1 MSLEAW
7 YPVIKA
13 THVGLALLSGA
24 VFAGR
29 GIGVLLGATAPMA
42 RSVRRLSQLIDTALL
57 AAALLLLVI
66 LQLDPFTVSW
76 LAAKLALLVAYIL
89 FGILALRRAPTVTG
103 KAVCYVVALLCFTT
117 MVSIARTHDPLGWLR
132 VLAGPGG

>member
-57 AAALLLLVI
+57 VAALLLLVI
-66 LQLDPFTVSW
+66 LQLNPFTVSW

-89 FGILALRRAPTVTG
+89 FGILALRRAPTVAG
-103 KAVCYVVALLCFTT
+103 KAVCYVIALLCFAT
-117 MVSIARTHDPLGWLR
+117 MVSIALTHDPLGWLGVFR
-132 VLAGPGG
+132 AAGG

>member
-1 MSLEAW
+1 MSLQAW

-29 GIGVLLGATAPMA
+29 GIGVLMGATAPMA

-66 LQLDPFTVSW
+66 LRLNPFAVPW
-76 LAAKLALLVAYIL
+76 LAAKLALLLAYIV
-89 FGILALRRAPTVTG
+89 FGILALRRAPTVIG
-103 KAVCYVVALLCFTT
+103 KLVCYLIALLCLAT
-117 MVSIARTHDPLGWLR
+117 MLSVARTHDPLGWLR
-132 VLAGPGG
+132 LFGAA